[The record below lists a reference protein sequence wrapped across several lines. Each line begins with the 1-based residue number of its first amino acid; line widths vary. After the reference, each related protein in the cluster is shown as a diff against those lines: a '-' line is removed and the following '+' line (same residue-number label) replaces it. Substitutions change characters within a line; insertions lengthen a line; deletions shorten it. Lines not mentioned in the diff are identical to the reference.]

1 MRRAWLLLILAMSG
15 AMVTALADEP
25 ADDSTRVLV
34 TLSDPGIGRASRA
47 GPVGPGYGRRS
58 SSYLVSV
65 NVHRAAKRIA
75 GEFNL
80 RLVDQWPI
88 VALKV
93 HCIVFATDGRQ
104 PIEELL
110 MRLREHP
117 DVESA
122 QTLNQFD
129 VSAVD
134 SPTASDPYRK
144 LQYSYDQLGLR
155 QAHFW
160 SVGAGADVT
169 IIDTGADFNH
179 PELKSQIHEH
189 HNFVASGDADFT
201 KDRHGTAVAGIIA
214 AASDNGVGM
223 VGVAPAAQLTVLRAC
238 WYVAGRPQAVCDS
251 FTLAKA
257 LAYALE
263 TQTDV
268 INLSLG
274 GPHDPLLGRLVAIA
288 LRRNIVVVTAA
299 PGAPRGGF
307 PADVAGVIV
316 VASGATETTT
326 ADRAEVAAPGDEIL
340 VPVPGG
346 GYDYASGSSLA
357 AAHVSGIA
365 ALLVAS
371 SPTLS
376 NDRVD
381 LLLRESRD
389 PVGHVVNA
397 CRALS
402 RLLEQPGCDDAG
414 TVSQSLPSF

>member
-1 MRRAWLLLILAMSG
+1 MRRTWLLLILTILG
-15 AMVTALADEP
+15 AAVTALADESS
-25 ADDSTRVLV
+25 DNTTRILV
-34 TLSDPGIGRASRA
+34 TFSDPGMGRASRA
-47 GPVGPGYGRRS
+47 GPMGPGYGRRS
-58 SSYLVSV
+58 SGYLVSI

-75 GEFNL
+75 GDFNL
-80 RLVDQWPI
+80 RIIDQWPI

-93 HCIVFATDGRQ
+93 HCLVFATDGQQ
-104 PIEELL
+104 PVEALL

-122 QTLNQFD
+122 QTLNQFE
-129 VSAVD
+129 VSAADLPVE
-134 SPTASDPYRK
+134 SDPYRK

-179 PELKSQIHEH
+179 PELKSQIRER
-189 HNFVASGDADFT
+189 HNFAASGDADFA
-201 KDRHGTAVAGIIA
+201 KDRHGTAIAGIIA
-214 AASDNGVGM
+214 AASDNGIGM
-223 VGVAPAAQLTVLRAC
+223 VGVAPAAALTVLRAC
-238 WYVAGRPQAVCDS
+238 WYIAGRPQAVCDS

-263 TQTDV
+263 TETDV

-274 GPHDPLLGRLVAIA
+274 GPHDPLLGRLVDVA

-299 PGAPRGGF
+299 PGAPPGGF
-307 PADVAGVIV
+307 PADITGVIV
-316 VASGATETTT
+316 VGSNTTQTT
-326 ADRAEVAAPGDEIL
+326 ATAGTDVAAPGDEIL

-346 GYDYASGSSLA
+346 GFDYASGSSLA

-371 SPTLS
+371 SPALS
-376 NDRVD
+376 NDKVN

-402 RLLEQPGCDDAG
+402 RLLEQPGCDTPAK
-414 TVSQSLPSF
+414 VSQSLPSF